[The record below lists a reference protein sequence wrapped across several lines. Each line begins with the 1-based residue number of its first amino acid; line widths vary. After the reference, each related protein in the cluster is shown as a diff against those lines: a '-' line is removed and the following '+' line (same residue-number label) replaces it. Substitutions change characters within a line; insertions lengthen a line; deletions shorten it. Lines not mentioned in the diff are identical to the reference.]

1 MTLSDFINQHDHD
14 RGVVLLEGKRKVA
27 EEDRNKLYE
36 LGKLLA
42 SKTKKMIFRSGNAAG
57 SDQFFSDGVAAVDY
71 KRLQVITPYANHRKK
86 TNKAYETV
94 SMDNIDLASEPEL
107 LYQSK
112 GNKKMEKLI
121 DQYASGVRGRFAIKA
136 AYIIRDT
143 VKAIGTETIPPATF
157 GIFYDDLSNP
167 MTGGTGHTMNIC
179 RQNGIPIIDQKVWMK
194 WLEEGS

>member
-1 MTLSDFINQHDHD
+1 MTLAEFINKHDHD
-14 RGVVLLEGKRKVA
+14 KAVVLLEGKRKVA
-27 EEDRNKLYE
+27 EEDRNKLFE

-42 SKTKKMIFRSGNAAG
+42 SKTEKMIFRSGNAAG
-57 SDQFFSDGVAAVDY
+57 SDQFFSDGVAAVDH
-71 KRLQVITPYANHRKK
+71 KRLQVITPYDNHRKK

-94 SMDNIDLASEPEL
+94 SMDSIDLASEPEL

-167 MTGGTGHTMNIC
+167 MSGGTGHTMNIC
-179 RQNGIPIIDQKVWMK
+179 QQNGIPIVDQKLWMK